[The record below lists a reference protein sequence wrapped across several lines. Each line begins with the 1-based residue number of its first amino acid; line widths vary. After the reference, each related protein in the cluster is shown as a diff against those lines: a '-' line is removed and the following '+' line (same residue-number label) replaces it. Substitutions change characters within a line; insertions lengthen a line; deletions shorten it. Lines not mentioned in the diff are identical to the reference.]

1 MKQYMDTTKPKKEYV
16 TPQCEVVMLGLQDN
30 LLDDAPGSMY
40 VVIMCGSKPCSE

>member
-30 LLDDAPGSMY
+30 LLEAPDHMN
-40 VVIMCGSKPCSE
+40 VLIMCGSKPCSD

>member
-30 LLDDAPGSMY
+30 LLETPDYIP
-40 VVIMCGSKPCSE
+40 VVIMCGSKPCSD

>member
-30 LLDDAPGSMY
+30 LLDAPGSMD
-40 VVIMCGSKPCSE
+40 VVILCGSKPCSD